1 MTITKQSFSI
11 NSELITAAQVGD
23 VKAVQHW
30 ISAGA
35 DPHTNSGAAYVLAAA
50 NDHFDVV
57 DYLFPLVNDAV
68 RALGL
73 EKAASN
79 NNTTLIGY
87 LHQAEPTQSTPKV
100 DLNGIEEYQGTEL
113 GDDGYPSAISS
124 DVILK
129 KRLAHDT
136 LSSVSPTLKRQA

>member
-1 MTITKQSFSI
+1 MTTTKQSFSI

-35 DPHTNSGAAYVLAAA
+35 DPQTHSGAAYVLAAA

-73 EKAASN
+73 EKATSN

-87 LHQAEPTQSTPKV
+87 LHQAEPTQATSKS
-100 DLNGIEEYQGTEL
+100 DFNGIEEHKEIEL
-113 GDDGYPSAISS
+113 NDMGYPSAISS
-124 DVILK
+124 DVVLK
-129 KRLAHDT
+129 KRLANDT
-136 LSSVSPTLKRQA
+136 PSSAPTLKRLA